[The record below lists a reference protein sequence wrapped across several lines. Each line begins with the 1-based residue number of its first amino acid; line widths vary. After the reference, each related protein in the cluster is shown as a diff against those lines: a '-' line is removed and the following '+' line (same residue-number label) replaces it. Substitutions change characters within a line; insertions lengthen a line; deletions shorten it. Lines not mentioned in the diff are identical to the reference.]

1 MRAQIKKLECNY
13 CDSIFELSYDDE
25 EVSNGVHHCPFC
37 GDEIEVEEEELWET
51 EA

>member
-1 MRAQIKKLECNY
+1 MRAQIKKIECNY

-25 EVSNGVHHCPFC
+25 EVSGGVCHCPFC